1 VCEVGVESGVW
12 ASQARRVSRLV
23 FDAEAH
29 KSTHRNIDTSTHK
42 RTHTTHVREAG
53 GELGYDGQSSGTYE
67 RVMKG

>member
-1 VCEVGVESGVW
+1 MGVESGVW

-29 KSTHRNIDTSTHK
+29 KSTHRNIDTSTPK
-42 RTHTTHVREAG
+42 STDTIHVREAG
-53 GELGYDGQSSGTYE
+53 GELGFDGRSSGTYE